1 MAIAVT
7 STKRTVFG
15 NKKVVIIKGT
25 FANGDTT
32 GSVDTSIK
40 DIDFVIAQYE
50 ASAKIINCSANGGI
64 VTLTTE
70 DPGATKV
77 WSMVVIGH

>member
-1 MAIAVT
+1 MTIAVT

-15 NKKVVIIKGT
+15 NKKIVIVKGT
-25 FANGDTT
+25 FASGDTS
-32 GSVDTSIK
+32 GDVDTSIK

-50 ASAKIINCSANGGI
+50 DVAKIINCSVDGGT
-64 VTLTTE
+64 VTLATE
-70 DPGATKV
+70 NPGATKV